1 MKLIYKFYKLAIS
14 LLILSVI
21 SCDGYLSENPRSIM
35 KPEYFKSPEGIKA
48 AVISVYS
55 GLRTQFCRQGTMPMT
70 VYGTDEFRSTAFVR
84 SANASIDAFDAYGN
98 NLNPDNTS
106 VLIPWSLC
114 FNYINICNGVIKL
127 APAANMTD
135 GDLNMALGEAHFL
148 RAFYYFFLVE
158 TFGGVP
164 LDLGAGELEYNDYTP
179 NTTSVRNST
188 AEVFTAIIDD
198 LKEAEN
204 LLLDRPAAGRVGK
217 ATAKHF
223 LAKTYLARAGDA
235 TARQA
240 TDYES
245 AYLKAKELIDN
256 KGTYGVALLA
266 DYGDVN
272 KQGNEH
278 SSEVLFTVEHT
289 DNLTYNEGG
298 VGIGGTTAGENE
310 SKENRA
316 IFFFTPMYENRAL
329 RPIIDK
335 EDEDGDGNFDYLNE
349 DNNPRTTKPVARSVE
364 YQRPWGT
371 FVPTD
376 WLLYEAFA
384 DKENDSR
391 FHHSFRTVWLC
402 NTPVIN
408 QKVAKYTNVL
418 DSMYITV
425 NVGDT
430 ALYASF
436 EEVTPAYRDS
446 KAYRIFTPSDWVYE
460 TKQETSMGS
469 GVWNFTGNYASG
481 WWPPLIKYDDVTRPN
496 ANYSSLRPYIVA
508 KLSETY
514 LIAAQAALRSGKG
527 VAEVRKYL
535 KDIRDRASYNSKVAK
550 ESGISTAIA
559 AMDVVLD
566 DAMSGSNDEILDFIL
581 DEQSRELC
589 GEQWRWVD
597 LKIAGKLIERA
608 KKYNE
613 NVRNNNKIEEK
624 HLVRPI
630 PARQIQMMTG
640 DNKSTYQNPGY

>member
-1 MKLIYKFYKLAIS
+1 MKLINKFYKLAIS
-14 LLILSVI
+14 LLLLSI
-21 SCDGYLSENPRSIM
+21 IACEGYLSEDPRSVLT
-35 KPEYFKSPEGIKA
+35 PQYFTTPDGIKA
-48 AVISVYS
+48 AVVSVYS

-70 VYGTDEFRSTAFVR
+70 IYGTDEFRSTAFVR

-106 VLIPWSLC
+106 ILIPWSLC
-114 FNYINICNGVIKL
+114 FVYINTCNGVIER
-127 APAANMTD
+127 APNANMSD
-135 GDLNMALGEAHFL
+135 NDLSTALGEAHFL
-148 RAFYYFFLVE
+148 RAFYYFFMVE

-164 LDLGAGELEYNDYTP
+164 LDLGAGELKHNDFNP
-179 NTTSVRNST
+179 TTLSVRNST
-188 AEVFTAIIDD
+188 AEVFAAIIAD

-204 LLLDRPAAGRVGK
+204 LLPDKPAAGRVGK
-217 ATAKHF
+217 AAAKHF

-235 TARQA
+235 TARQT
-240 TDYES
+240 TDYEN
-245 AYLKAKELIDN
+245 AYLKAKELIDDQ
-256 KGTYGVALLA
+256 GTYGVALLA

-316 IFFFTPMYENRAL
+316 NFLFTPMYEIRAL
-329 RPIIDK
+329 RPILDK
-335 EDEDGDGNFDYLNE
+335 ADGGFISEDYMA
-349 DNNPRTTKPVARSVE
+349 PHPVARSVE

-376 WLLYEAFA
+376 WLLFEAFA
-384 DKENDSR
+384 DKVNDSR
-391 FHHSFRTVWLC
+391 FHHSFRTLWLC

-408 QKVAKYTNVL
+408 QKVAKYTNLL
-418 DSMYITV
+418 DSMYISV

-430 ALYASF
+430 AIYASF
-436 EEVTPAYRDS
+436 DEVTPAYRDS

-460 TKQETSMGS
+460 TKQETAPGS
-469 GVWNFTGNYASG
+469 GVWNYTGNYASN
-481 WWPPLIKYDDVTRPN
+481 WWPPLTKYDDVTRPN

-508 KLSETY
+508 KFSETY

-527 VAEVRKYL
+527 VAEVKTYL
-535 KDIRDRASYNSKVAK
+535 QAIRDRAAVGSKVAK
-550 ESGISTAIA
+550 ESGISTARA
-559 AMDVVLD
+559 ALDVVLD
-566 DAMSGSNDEILDFIL
+566 AALAGSDDDILNFIL

-589 GEQWRWVD
+589 GEQWRWID

-608 KKYNE
+608 TLHNE
-613 NVRNNNKIEEK
+613 NVRNNGKIEEK
-624 HLVRPI
+624 HLLRPI
-630 PARQIQMMTG
+630 PARQMQTMTG
-640 DNKSTYQNPGY
+640 DNKSTYQNPGYN

>member
-1 MKLIYKFYKLAIS
+1 MKPINKFYKLAIS
-14 LLILSVI
+14 LLILPIIVA
-21 SCDGYLSENPRSIM
+21 CEGYLSENPRSLM
-35 KPEYFKSPEGIKA
+35 TPGYFKSPEGIKA
-48 AVISVYS
+48 AVVSVYS

-98 NLNPDNTS
+98 NLNADNTS
-106 VLIPWSLC
+106 VLTPWSLC
-114 FNYINICNGVIKL
+114 FNYINICNGVVKL
-127 APAANMTD
+127 APEANMSIA
-135 GDLNMALGEAHFL
+135 DLNTALGEAHFL

-164 LDLGAGELEYNDYTP
+164 LDLGAGELGYNDSNP
-179 NTTSVRNST
+179 NTLSVRNST
-188 AEVFTAIIDD
+188 AEVFAAIIDD
-198 LKEAEN
+198 LKEAET
-204 LLLDRPAAGRVGK
+204 LLPDKPAAGRVGK

-235 TARQA
+235 TARQT

-256 KGTYGVALLA
+256 KGTYGVDLLA
-266 DYGDVN
+266 DYGNVN
-272 KQGNEH
+272 RQGNEH

-289 DNLTYNEGG
+289 SNLTYNEGG
-298 VGIGGTTAGENE
+298 VGIGGTAAGENE

-316 IFFFTPMYENRAL
+316 NFLFTPMYEICSL
-329 RPIIDK
+329 RPILDPA
-335 EDEDGDGNFDYLNE
+335 DGGFIMENFAV
-349 DNNPRTTKPVARSVE
+349 PHPVARSVE

-376 WLLYEAFA
+376 WLLFTAFA

-402 NTPVIN
+402 NTPIVN
-408 QKVAKYTNVL
+408 QKVAKYTNL
-418 DSMYITV
+418 RDSIYITV
-425 NVGDT
+425 NRGDT

-436 EEVTPAYRDS
+436 DEVSNEYRDS
-446 KAYRIFTPSDWVYE
+446 KPYRIFTPKNWVYE
-460 TKQETSMGS
+460 TKQETAPGS
-469 GVWNFTGNYASG
+469 GSYTYSGNYASG
-481 WWPPLIKYDDVTRPN
+481 WWPPLTKYDDVTRPN

-508 KLSETY
+508 KFSETY
-514 LIAAQAALRSGKG
+514 LIAAHAALRAGKG
-527 VAEVRKYL
+527 TAEVRTYL
-535 KDIRDRASYNSKVAK
+535 KAIRDRAAVGSKVAK
-550 ESGISTAIA
+550 ESGISTARA
-559 AMDVVLD
+559 ALDVVLNAALAGSD
-566 DAMSGSNDEILDFIL
+566 DDILNFIL

-589 GEQWRWVD
+589 GEQWRWID

-608 KKYNE
+608 TLHNE
-613 NVRNNNKIEEK
+613 NVRNNGKIEEK

>member
-1 MKLIYKFYKLAIS
+1 
-14 LLILSVI
+14 
-21 SCDGYLSENPRSIM
+21 M
-35 KPEYFKSPEGIKA
+35 KPEYFKKPEGIKA
-48 AVISVYS
+48 AVIAVYS

-114 FNYINICNGVIKL
+114 FNYINICNGVIEL

-135 GDLNMALGEAHFL
+135 DDLDMALGEAHFL

-158 TFGGVP
+158 TYGGVP
-164 LDLGAGELEYNDYTP
+164 LDLGAGELRYNNNNPYTESRR
-179 NTTSVRNST
+179 NTTSQ
-188 AEVFTAIIDD
+188 VFAAIIDD

-204 LLLDRPAAGRVGK
+204 LLPNIPAAGRVGK
-217 ATAKHF
+217 AAAKHF

-235 TARQA
+235 AAKQTD
-240 TDYES
+240 DYES

-256 KGTYGVALLA
+256 QGTYGVRLLN

-278 SSEVLFTVEHT
+278 SAEVLFTVEHT
-289 DNLTYNEGG
+289 YDLTYNEGG

-349 DNNPRTTKPVARSVE
+349 NNNPKITKPVARSVE

-371 FVPTD
+371 YVPTD
-376 WLLYEAFA
+376 WLLFEAFA
-384 DKENDSR
+384 DKKNDSR

-408 QKVAKYTNVL
+408 QKVAKYTNWQ
-418 DSMYITV
+418 DSITISV

-430 ALYASF
+430 ALLATF
-436 EEVTPAYRDS
+436 DTVTPAYRDS
-446 KAYRIFTPSDWVYE
+446 KPYRIFDPTDWVYQ
-460 TKQETSMGS
+460 TKQETATNS
-469 GVWNFTGNYASG
+469 GQWNFTGNYASG

-496 ANYSSLRPYIVA
+496 ANYSSLRPYIVT

-527 VAEVRKYL
+527 AAEVKTYL
-535 KDIRDRASYNSKVAK
+535 KAIRDRAAYNSKVAK
-550 ESGISTAIA
+550 ESGISAAIA
-559 AMDVVLD
+559 AMDIVLD
-566 DAMSGSNDEILDFIL
+566 DALSGSDDEILDFIL

-589 GEQWRWVD
+589 GEQWRWID

-640 DNKSTYQNPGY
+640 ENKSTYQNPGY